1 MCSRLEMT
9 NCGLVRSR
17 TQKNFDD
24 WFRKL
29 QELERVVLCI
39 ILMHLFCFHEL
50 VVKVLLALTQSSC
63 VCSRYDARAQSTD
76 TSETWHANSEEASG
90 SSINSWRSNFQVAE
104 WNGDG
109 VQICRIAHY
118 ESFSPN
124 DSRAKALLSV
134 RATSCPSCASHEHVL
149 KCVVA

>member
-1 MCSRLEMT
+1 MQS
-9 NCGLVRSR
+9 VRNDKLWSGSLAYSE
-17 TQKNFDD
+17 KFDD

-63 VCSRYDARAQSTD
+63 VCSRYDARGQSRD
-76 TSETWHANSEEASG
+76 AEETWHANSEEANG

-109 VQICRIAHY
+109 LMGYKSAGLRIM
-118 ESFSPN
+118 
-124 DSRAKALLSV
+124 KAFLS
-134 RATSCPSCASHEHVL
+134 ATPEQKLYFQCLPPLAPRVL
-149 KCVVA
+149 HTSTC

>member
-1 MCSRLEMT
+1 MQS
-9 NCGLVRSR
+9 VRNDKLWSGSLAYSE
-17 TQKNFDD
+17 KFDD

-76 TSETWHANSEEASG
+76 T
-90 SSINSWRSNFQVAE
+90 
-104 WNGDG
+104 
-109 VQICRIAHY
+109 
-118 ESFSPN
+118 
-124 DSRAKALLSV
+124 
-134 RATSCPSCASHEHVL
+134 
-149 KCVVA
+149 

>member
-1 MCSRLEMT
+1 MVSSEWVFAVAALRGDSMCSRLEMT

-17 TQKNFDD
+17 TQKIFDD

-50 VVKVLLALTQSSC
+50 VVKVLLALTQSFC

-76 TSETWHANSEEASG
+76 T
-90 SSINSWRSNFQVAE
+90 
-104 WNGDG
+104 
-109 VQICRIAHY
+109 
-118 ESFSPN
+118 
-124 DSRAKALLSV
+124 
-134 RATSCPSCASHEHVL
+134 
-149 KCVVA
+149 